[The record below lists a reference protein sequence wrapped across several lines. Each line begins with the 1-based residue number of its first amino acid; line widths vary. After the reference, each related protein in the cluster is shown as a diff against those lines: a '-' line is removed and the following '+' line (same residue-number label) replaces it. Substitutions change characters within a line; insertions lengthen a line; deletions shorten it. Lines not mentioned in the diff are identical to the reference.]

1 MSGWGRDVNH
11 DNFGDCGAARDL
23 IKEKTKRIEKLG
35 QKYEKY
41 KFD

>member
-1 MSGWGRDVNH
+1 MTTLKVVVADSTSKR
-11 DNFGDCGAARDL
+11 R
-23 IKEKTKRIEKLG
+23 KTKRIEKLG

>member
-1 MSGWGRDVNH
+1 MTTLEIVA
-11 DNFGDCGAARDL
+11 AARDL

-35 QKYEKY
+35 QKYEKC